1 VTAITDDGKTF
12 MPPPAQLATV
22 YATDENIAV
31 RASGDFPILC
41 PDWQKLAYGI
51 DGVFA
56 AGSPW
61 VLTSPSVVFDAA
73 GVTSQHVVLLKKP
86 NTAFKG
92 SGELLAVDSATN
104 GSVTL
109 RRIGANL
116 NQGQPP
122 APAAGLS
129 GVEFV
134 IATLDPQIEEASFD
148 LNRRYSID
156 PNIGGRTPADV
167 YDLRDLRQACVLS
180 VLAQRYAAETRGNQ
194 GDFALK
200 LAQVKQ
206 ELSEVLARIQL
217 RWSTSGADC
226 NATNRF
232 TTRIVR

>member
-1 VTAITDDGKTF
+1 MI
-12 MPPPAQLATV
+12 
-22 YATDENIAV
+22 
-31 RASGDFPILC
+31 
-41 PDWQKLAYGI
+41 
-51 DGVFA
+51 
-56 AGSPW
+56 
-61 VLTSPSVVFDAA
+61 FDAA

-92 SGELLAVDSATN
+92 SGELLAVDSASN

-109 RRIGANL
+109 RRLGANL

-134 IATLDPQIEEASFD
+134 IATLDPQTEEASFD

-156 PNIGGRTPADV
+156 PNIAGRTPADV

-206 ELSEVLARIQL
+206 ELTEVLARIQL
-217 RWSTSGADC
+217 RWGTSGADQQFDQLVHDTHC
-226 NATNRF
+226 AMNSFGCQRGIAVAGNRF
-232 TTRIVR
+232 GSYCQLATLH